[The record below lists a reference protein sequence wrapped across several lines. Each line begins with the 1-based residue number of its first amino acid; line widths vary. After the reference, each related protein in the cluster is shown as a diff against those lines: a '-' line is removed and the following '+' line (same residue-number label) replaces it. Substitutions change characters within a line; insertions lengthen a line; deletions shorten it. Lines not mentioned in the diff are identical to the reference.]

1 MPMFHSNMSNKTQSV
16 VNALF
21 NSSITRQKLNG
32 FHAAQVTN
40 IGFKAYK
47 KDIKGSKYLRYHEN
61 PDGSYAAH
69 MEIAMTYSA
78 FGIDVNNKHYTA
90 LREEARKEAEAELA
104 NGNITSSTISAF
116 AKKYSAITSK
126 QTKAKLADQAS
137 AIEARTK
144 EIFDQKI
151 IKELEEDGL
160 DRVVSYRIPTE
171 GKQSMAIAKIAHF
184 LDDTYG
190 STIVVPDEWVAQTG
204 SDFDIDSV

>member
-1 MPMFHSNMSNKTQSV
+1 MPMYLSNMSSKTQSV

-32 FHAAQVTN
+32 FHAAQATN

-47 KDIKGSKYLRYHEN
+47 KNIEKSKELKYLRYHEN

-90 LREEARKEAEAELA
+90 LREEARKEAEAEL
-104 NGNITSSTISAF
+104 NTITNSKVSEFS
-116 AKKYSAITSK
+116 KKWSVATSK
-126 QTKAKLADQAS
+126 ETKEQINNQESD
-137 AIEARTK
+137 IEARTK

-160 DRVVSYRIPTE
+160 DKVISI
-171 GKQSMAIAKIAHF
+171 S
-184 LDDTYG
+184 
-190 STIVVPDEWVAQTG
+190 
-204 SDFDIDSV
+204 